1 MSAFL
6 HSYTLPLRPDWACV
20 GRCCPK
26 PGACCCCCPEI
37 GFLKNGENRGGNR
50 YRTLASLSGL
60 GPVEPGVQ
68 GTSLA
73 PLFDDAA
80 EHSPAVAAAARALPD
95 KVALSQFARC
105 NCVNRTGPGGHDGFI
120 CDHCVSNKPPTFQFM
135 GLSLRS
141 PRGWRCTEWL
151 AWNGTAIAP
160 DWHDV
165 RGVELY
171 DHRGDD
177 GTNFDAYE
185 NVNLAAGDAGPG
197 DGGGPNATI
206 AAEIARLHA
215 ELVTAFR
222 GPAAG

>member
-1 MSAFL
+1 M
-6 HSYTLPLRPDWACV
+6 
-20 GRCCPK
+20 CPEFS
-26 PGACCCCCPEI
+26 ACC
-37 GFLKNGENRGGNR
+37 LVVVSR
-50 YRTLASLSGL
+50 YRTLADLSGL
-60 GPVEPGVQ
+60 GPVEPGVE

-80 EHSPAVAAAARALPD
+80 ERSPAVAAAAAALSD

-105 NCVNRTGPGGHDGFI
+105 NCVNHTGSVYDSSGPGGHDGYI

-141 PRGWRCTEWL
+141 PRGWRYTEWL

-160 DWHDV
+160 NWHDV

-185 NVNLAAGDAGPG
+185 NVNLAAGPG
-197 DGGGPNATI
+197 GAAPNATL

-222 GPAAG
+222 GPTATP